1 MKRIT
6 SLLLALAALAA
17 FASVSFAGTPR
28 INARE
33 ARQHARIHQG
43 VASGQLARGEA
54 MRLRAGQRGI
64 RRMERVARAD
74 GVVTP
79 RERAI
84 ISHAQTHESRAIYR
98 MKHNGRTL

>member
-43 VASGQLARGEA
+43 VASGQLTRGEA
-54 MRLRAGQRGI
+54 ARLRAGQRGVH
-64 RRMERVARAD
+64 RMERIAKSD
-74 GVVTP
+74 GVVTR

-84 ISHAQTHESRAIYR
+84 IGHAQNHENRVIRR